1 MTSWKKKVS
10 IFFGSIGICQPIGFI
25 DTLVDENSRVA
36 QIENAAPLKPRG
48 VNHNP
53 GYWHP
58 KNPSKSDGFSL
69 MSPSLIV
76 PGGCL
81 PEVPGRSLPTGPH
94 WAFPRA
100 AATRAVDRY
109 WSIARFYLGL
119 ALGGENSIESGSFL
133 SHRGTPNSQTIHFY
147 RPFPKQKNQPA
158 IGMPFMETTD
168 LAPPYGMPIVISN
181 DIPFI
186 SHCPFYPIVF
196 PHDCHYIPL
205 PPAFY

>member
-1 MTSWKKKVS
+1 MTSWKKRVS

-25 DTLVDENSRVA
+25 DTLVDDNSRVA
-36 QIENAAPLKPRG
+36 NPNRKCRASEAPG
-48 VNHNP
+48 
-53 GYWHP
+53 GE
-58 KNPSKSDGFSL
+58 SKSGLLTSQKSLKIRWFLIDVSIFDRARWMSSWSPWQKSTDGTSL
-69 MSPSLIV
+69 SV
-76 PGGCL
+76 
-81 PEVPGRSLPTGPH
+81 
-94 WAFPRA
+94 PRA

-168 LAPPYGMPIVISN
+168 LAPPLYA
-181 DIPFI
+181 
-186 SHCPFYPIVF
+186 HCNI
-196 PHDCHYIPL
+196 
-205 PPAFY
+205 